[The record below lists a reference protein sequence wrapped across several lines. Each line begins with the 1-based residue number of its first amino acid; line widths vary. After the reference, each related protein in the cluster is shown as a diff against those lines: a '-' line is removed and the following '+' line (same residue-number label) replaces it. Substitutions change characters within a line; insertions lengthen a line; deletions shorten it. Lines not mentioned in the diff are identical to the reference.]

1 MVAAQTKQ
9 YVSKYVQRF
18 EVLRSHVD
26 HCIIESRRE
35 AEIKGGGERD
45 KGSEGR
51 REIKGARG
59 EIKGAREGEKEI

>member
-1 MVAAQTKQ
+1 MVAAQTKL

-45 KGSEGR
+45 KGSEGG
-51 REIKGARG
+51 EGDKGS
-59 EIKGAREGEKEI
+59 EGGR